1 MASLRVLDH
10 PVVQHHLSL
19 LRDERTGRDAFR
31 LHVERVAALLA
42 FEVTRDL
49 PTREISVR
57 TPLTETTGR
66 QLQLRLGLV
75 PILRAGLGM
84 VRPVLD
90 LIPGAEVWHLGMY
103 RDEATA
109 QPVEYYSKLSTASPV
124 DRAIVLDPM
133 LATGGSV
140 TAALAELARW
150 GVKETSLMSIIASQA
165 GVERVQ
171 SEFPDVDIVV
181 GAVDPELNEQK
192 FIVPGLGDAGDRM
205 FNA

>member
-1 MASLRVLDH
+1 MASLHVLEH
-10 PVVQHHLSL
+10 PVIQHHLAR
-19 LRDERTGRDAFR
+19 LRDDTTGRDDFR
-31 LHVERVAALLA
+31 LHVERIAALLA
-42 FEVTRDL
+42 YEVTREL
-49 PTREISVR
+49 PTENVTIR
-57 TPLTETTGR
+57 TPLTETSGR
-66 QLQLRLGLV
+66 QLKVRLGLV

-84 VRPVLD
+84 VRPVLE
-90 LIPGAEVWHLGMY
+90 LVPGAEVWHLGMY

-109 QPVEYYSKLSTASPV
+109 QPVEYYSKFSTASPV
-124 DRAIVLDPM
+124 DMAIVLDPM

-150 GVKETSLMSIIASQA
+150 GVKKTSLMSIIASQD
-165 GVERVQ
+165 GVDRVQ
-171 SEFPDVDIVV
+171 SEFPEVDIFV